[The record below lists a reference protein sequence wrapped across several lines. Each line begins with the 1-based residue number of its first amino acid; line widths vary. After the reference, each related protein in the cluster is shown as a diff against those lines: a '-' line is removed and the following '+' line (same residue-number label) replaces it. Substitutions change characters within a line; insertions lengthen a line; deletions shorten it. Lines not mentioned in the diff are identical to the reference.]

1 MDKTKIIENTIK
13 ELLEAMKFNGQVV
26 VDEPEIDNILVN
38 IQTEEAGF
46 LIGQDGANLDALQH
60 LSRILVNK
68 KNKESIP
75 FVLDVNDY
83 RKHRI
88 ELLKDLAKNI
98 AQQALTEK
106 VSLTLQ
112 PMSAYERRVIHLALI
127 NQSQISTESIGQEPE
142 RRIVVR
148 PIE

>member
-13 ELLEAMKFNGQVV
+13 ELLEVMKFNGQVV

-142 RRIVVR
+142 RRIVIR

>member
-1 MDKTKIIENTIK
+1 MDKIKIIKKTIK
-13 ELLEAMKFNGQVV
+13 ELLEVMRFDGQVV
-26 VDEPEIDNILVN
+26 VDEPETNNILAN
-38 IQTEEAGF
+38 IQTEEANF
-46 LIGQDGANLDALQH
+46 LIGQAGANLDALQH

-68 KNKESIP
+68 RNEEPIP
-75 FVLDVNDY
+75 FILDVNNY

-127 NQSQISTESIGQEPE
+127 DQSQISTESVGQEPE
-142 RRIVVR
+142 RRIVIR

>member
-1 MDKTKIIENTIK
+1 MNKVNIIKETIK
-13 ELLEAMKFNGQVV
+13 ELLEAMKFDGQVV
-26 VDEPEIDNILVN
+26 VDNSENDNILAN
-38 IQTEEAGF
+38 IQTEQAGF
-46 LIGQDGANLDALQH
+46 LIGQAGANLDALQH
-60 LSRILVNK
+60 LTRILVNK
-68 KNKESIP
+68 KNEEPIP

-112 PMSAYERRVIHLALI
+112 PMSAYERRIIHLALI
-127 NQSQISTESIGQEPE
+127 DYSQISTESIGYEPE
-142 RRIVVR
+142 RRIVIK
-148 PIE
+148 PIK